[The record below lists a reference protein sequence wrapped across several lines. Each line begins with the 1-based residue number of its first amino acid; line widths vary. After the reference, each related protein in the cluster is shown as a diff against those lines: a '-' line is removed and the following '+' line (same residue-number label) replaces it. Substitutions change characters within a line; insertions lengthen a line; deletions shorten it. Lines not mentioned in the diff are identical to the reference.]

1 MLIRMLKYLR
11 QNIPLELKPKREKPK
26 KYPARMLTQLTNTRI
41 HRATVL
47 LAVPKMLK
55 NMLHLPPE
63 HMKPLIQT
71 NTNLKPL
78 PIL

>member
-1 MLIRMLKYLR
+1 MPIRMLKYPR
-11 QNIPLELKPKREKPK
+11 QNIPLESKLKREKLRKFPV
-26 KYPARMLTQLTNTRI
+26 RMLTQLTNTRI

-63 HMKPLIQT
+63 LMKLLILT

>member
-1 MLIRMLKYLR
+1 MPIRMSKYPR
-11 QNIPLELKPKREKPK
+11 QNIPLESKLKRGKPR
-26 KYPARMLTQLTNTRI
+26 KYPVQMLTQLTNIKI

-63 HMKPLIQT
+63 LMKPLILT
-71 NTNLKPL
+71 NTNLKLL

>member
-1 MLIRMLKYLR
+1 MPIRMLKYPR
-11 QNIPLELKPKREKPK
+11 QNIPLESKLKRGKPR
-26 KYPARMLTQLTNTRI
+26 KYPVQMLTQLTNTRI

-63 HMKPLIQT
+63 LMKPLILT
-71 NTNLKPL
+71 NTNLRPL
-78 PIL
+78 LIL

>member
-1 MLIRMLKYLR
+1 MPIRMLKHPR
-11 QNIPLELKPKREKPK
+11 QNIHLESKPKRENQLKFRV
-26 KYPARMLTQLTNTRI
+26 RMLILLTNIRTL
-41 HRATVL
+41 RATVL

-63 HMKPLIQT
+63 LMKPLILT
-71 NTNLKPL
+71 NTNLKLL

>member
-1 MLIRMLKYLR
+1 MPIRMLKYPR
-11 QNIPLELKPKREKPK
+11 QNIPSESKLKRGKPR
-26 KYPARMLTQLTNTRI
+26 KYPVQMLTQLTNTRI

-63 HMKPLIQT
+63 HMKPLILT